1 MTNDSVFLPGEALI
15 LVDRQEFRCP
25 LRASLASK
33 TLELNDN
40 TCDRQSIHYH
50 SPLEFAPESCLL
62 QTAAPRFPT
71 AVCGQICS
79 QAMESRC
86 GQAFVGIA
94 YLQSARGSVRV

>member
-1 MTNDSVFLPGEALI
+1 MTN
-15 LVDRQEFRCP
+15 
-25 LRASLASK
+25 
-33 TLELNDN
+33 ELNDN
-40 TCDRQSIHYH
+40 TCDRQSIPYH

-79 QAMESRC
+79 QAMEPRC

-94 YLQSARGSVRV
+94 HLQSARGSVRV